1 MKRNI
6 VKGIGFTAMCFLAM
20 ITPASA
26 QSFHQLTANDFWGT
40 PRANAGGVVAY
51 TNCTIDYRYQARR
64 EGGGYRLNFNIR
76 LILNNNK
83 SWLDKSQ
90 VSTPQQMTEIL
101 KHEQGH
107 YTIAFL
113 EQQELLRIVG
123 RTRFSNNYNYEAMAI
138 FNRIDAKYKQ
148 LNADYDEDTAHMTD
162 RKQQHSWDVYFQ
174 QKLKF
179 LPEDTES

>member
-6 VKGIGFTAMCFLAM
+6 VKGIGLTATCILMV
-20 ITPASA
+20 ITSASA

-90 VSTPQQMTEIL
+90 VNTPQQMTEIL

-113 EQQELLRIVG
+113 EQQELLRIVS
-123 RTRFSNNYNYEAMAI
+123 RARFSNNYNYEAMAI
-138 FNRIDAKYKQ
+138 FNRIDAPY
-148 LNADYDEDTAHMTD
+148 
-162 RKQQHSWDVYFQ
+162 
-174 QKLKF
+174 
-179 LPEDTES
+179 

>member
-6 VKGIGFTAMCFLAM
+6 VKVIGPAAMCVLMM
-20 ITPASA
+20 IAPASA
-26 QSFHQLTANDFWGT
+26 QSFHQLTANDFLGT

-64 EGGGYRLNFNIR
+64 EGRGYRLNFNIR

-83 SWLDKSQ
+83 SWLDRSR
-90 VSTPQQMTEIL
+90 VNTPQQLSEIL

-113 EQQELLRIVG
+113 EQQELLRIVSN
-123 RTRFSNNYNYEAMAI
+123 TRFSNNYNYEAMAI

-179 LPEDTES
+179 LPGDTES